1 MDSAK
6 NNKAVGIIKRVA
18 GIVVIPLLCFVIME
32 IACAANGISL
42 FNGGYSTL
50 QLFLR
55 GTTFVFLL
63 SLGVSINMHTGRFDF
78 STGAVM
84 LISGVVGAK
93 IAYQLNLG
101 PAGMMVIAAVT
112 GLVVGGLVGLLY
124 ILLKLPPMII
134 GLGMALVLE
143 GLVAIIS
150 DGCKPVRFGSDTSY
164 YSFSVN
170 PIALL
175 ILMAIGLTVMIII
188 FHYTKFGYDYRALQT
203 GQKIAVNTGVNEKK
217 NALGCYIIAGFFF
230 GLAGA
235 LSICTNNGVTPTI
248 NFSTIATMFSCFLP
262 LFFSGFIGK
271 FINKQ
276 VAILLSC
283 ISYEFIQIGFGQ
295 ITFKNAAFTTE
306 IRSVVEA
313 VILVAFLI
321 YLNNEVKIVEFVML
335 KNFREKM
342 KAKRL
347 EETTESEV

>member
-1 MDSAK
+1 MDPAK
-6 NNKAVGIIKRVA
+6 NNQAVKVIKRIA
-18 GIVVIPLLCFVIME
+18 GILAIPVLCFGIME
-32 IACAANGISL
+32 LVCIANGITL

-84 LISGVVGAK
+84 LISGVIGAK
-93 IAYQLNLG
+93 VAYGLNLG
-101 PAGMMVIAAVT
+101 PAGMMAVAAVA
-112 GLVVGGLVGLLY
+112 GLVIGGLVGLLY

-134 GLGMALVLE
+134 GLGMALILE
-143 GLVAIIS
+143 GVVAIIT
-150 DGCKPVRFGSDTSY
+150 DGCQPVKFGTDTSY
-164 YSFSVN
+164 YSFTVN
-170 PIALL
+170 PVALL
-175 ILMAIGLTVMIII
+175 ILMALGLGVMLVI
-188 FHYTKFGYDYRALQT
+188 FHFTKFGYDYRALQT
-203 GQKIAVNTGVNEKK
+203 GQKIAVNTGVNEKM
-217 NALGCYIIAGFFF
+217 NALGCYIIAGFLF
-230 GLAGA
+230 GIAGA
-235 LSICTNNGVTPTI
+235 LSICSTNGTTPTI
-248 NFSTIATMFSCFLP
+248 NFSTIGTMFSCFLP

-321 YLNNEVKIVEFVML
+321 YLNNEVKIVEVVMF
-335 KNFREKM
+335 KKFREKL
-342 KAKRL
+342 KAKKI
-347 EETTESEV
+347 ETADPEG